1 MPPVFDFDPEP
12 HYPPAMAI
20 FSRIVLF
27 ASLAWAASGSAQ
39 LEPIPEDTGATGL
52 ALQLRKLSSGTSLLH
67 TAAHPDDED
76 NGLLVLL
83 SRGRGL
89 RVFLLTATRGDGGQ
103 NEIGPELFEALGIL
117 RTEELMAVHRV
128 DGAEQY
134 FTRAYEFGYSFSV
147 EETLR
152 KWGKEETL
160 GDIVR
165 LIRTLRPD
173 VVVSLPLTGEG
184 GGQHHQTSAIL
195 TKEAFRAAADPA
207 RFPEQIAEGLRP
219 WQPLKLYSRRAVG
232 FGRERDREEKEDP
245 ASLVR
250 IATGVYDPI
259 LGRTYHQMGSEA
271 RSNHK
276 CQGMGQLRA
285 PSGPHESVFKLEDS
299 VLPSRPGEA
308 DLFDGVDVGLDR
320 LKDFADASFL
330 AETVDAL
337 RAEVEAANASF
348 EARAPWKTLPA
359 LRRGLALVRKLRSD
373 VARSDLSPEAQ
384 FELEHR
390 LRPKEEQFE
399 KAIALAHGIDLRPT
413 ADRGEVARGGRFRVE
428 VQVAN
433 PSPEPVEIR
442 SIRIPAPPGFLATE
456 LEDDNTKF
464 PKLPAAIAGD
474 EKLEARFDVMVA
486 ADAEYDSPYWKRND
500 PAVDRFILLE
510 PKYFGL
516 PFRPPSVVATVAL
529 RSGDVDV
536 SLTKT
541 VQYRYSGRWVGGE
554 KQKQVSVLPRV
565 SVAISPGVVV
575 FPLSSRAD
583 ERTRAV
589 SVTARYEGLD
599 PASGTLHLEA
609 PPGFV
614 VEPETAEL
622 SFERENQAVTVRF
635 RLVPPAVIEPGSY
648 RIQAVA
654 RLGDEEFHE
663 SVQTIEY
670 HHIQTRYLFQPAE
683 ARVEALDVQV
693 ARSRVGFIEGVG
705 DELPVAIRQL
715 GAELHFLDEEDLAEG
730 DLSRYDV
737 IVTGVRAYLNRQ
749 DLRAYNRRL
758 LDYVEG
764 GGTLL
769 VQYNKLEFNEAQWGP
784 YPKKVSN
791 NRVTVE
797 EAPIQI
803 LVPDHPVF
811 NHPNRITAGDWGG
824 WVQERGLYFL
834 EEKGD
839 PRYQDLLAAEDPWE
853 FNKGVKKGMLVEARY
868 GKGRWIYI
876 GLGLFRQLPEGV
888 PSAYKLFANLLSLG
902 EITRGESAGAR

>member
-1 MPPVFDFDPEP
+1 MKRPLGF
-12 HYPPAMAI
+12 A
-20 FSRIVLF
+20 LF
-27 ASLAWAASGSAQ
+27 FGLFLAASASAQ
-39 LEPIPEDTGATGL
+39 LEPIPEESGSVGL
-52 ALQLRKLSSGTSLLH
+52 ALQLRKLSSGTSFLH

-83 SRGRGL
+83 SRGRGH
-89 RVFLLTATRGDGGQ
+89 RVSLLTATRGDGGQ
-103 NEIGPELFEALGIL
+103 NEIGPELFEAIGIL
-117 RTEELMAVHRV
+117 RTEELMAVHRI
-128 DGAEQY
+128 DGVEQY

-147 EETLR
+147 EETLQ

-160 GDIVR
+160 GDFVR
-165 LIRTLRPD
+165 LLRTLRPD
-173 VVVSLPLTGEG
+173 VVVSLPLEGEG

-232 FGRERDREEKEDP
+232 PGRGREPKEKDEKEDP

-250 IATGVYDPI
+250 IDTGAYDPI

-276 CQGMGQLRA
+276 CQGMGQLQA
-285 PSGPHESVFKLEDS
+285 VAGSHESAFRLEDS
-299 VLPSRPGEA
+299 VLPPRERES
-308 DLFDGVDVGLDR
+308 DLFDGVAVGLDR
-320 LKDFADASFL
+320 LKDFTDAAFV
-330 AETVDAL
+330 AEGLDAL

-348 EARAPWKTLPA
+348 DARAPWKTLPP
-359 LRRGLALVRKLRSD
+359 LRRGLVRVRKLRAEI
-373 VARSDLSPEAQ
+373 ARSALPEEAKY
-384 FELEHR
+384 ELEHR
-390 LRPKEEQFE
+390 LRPKEAEFE
-399 KAIALAHGIDLRPT
+399 KAVALAHGIDLLPT
-413 ADRGEVARGGRFRVE
+413 ADRGEVTRGSRFRVE
-428 VQVAN
+428 VQVTN

-442 SIRIPAPPGFLATE
+442 AVRIPAPPGFLVAE
-456 LEDDNTKF
+456 FE
-464 PKLPAAIAGD
+464 D
-474 EKLEARFDVMVA
+474 EKTPFPSFPASLSGNGTLAVRFDVVVGA
-486 ADAEYDSPYWKRND
+486 SADYDRPYWAR
-500 PAVDRFILLE
+500 PEPPIDRFTLLE

-516 PFRPPSVVATVAL
+516 PWRPPSLSAAVTF
-529 RSGDVDV
+529 RSGEVDV
-536 SLTKT
+536 GLTKT
-541 VQYRYSGRWVGGE
+541 VQHRYSGRWVGGE

-565 SVAISPGVVV
+565 SVAISPEVVV
-575 FPLSSRAD
+575 FPIGAD
-583 ERTRAV
+583 DRTRPV
-589 SVTARYEGLD
+589 SVTARYEGVE
-599 PASGTLHLEA
+599 PALGTLRLEA
-609 PPGFV
+609 PPGFG
-614 VEPETAEL
+614 VEPAAADL

-635 RLVPPAVIEPGSY
+635 QLTPPPAIESGSY
-648 RIQAVA
+648 RIQAIA
-654 RLGDEEFHE
+654 HLGDEEFRE
-663 SVQTIEY
+663 RVQSIEY

-705 DELPVAIRQL
+705 DEVPIAIRQL
-715 GAELHFLDEEDLAEG
+715 GAELSFLDEDDLAEG
-730 DLSRYDV
+730 DLSQYDV

-749 DLRAYNRRL
+749 DLRAYNQRL
-758 LDYVEG
+758 LDYVAE
-764 GGTLL
+764 GGTLI

-811 NHPNRITAGDWGG
+811 TEPNRITVADWGG

-834 EEKGD
+834 EEEGD
-839 PRYQDLLAAEDPWE
+839 PRYQELLAAEDPWPY
-853 FNKGVKKGMLVEARY
+853 NKGVKKGMLVEARY

-876 GLGLFRQLPEGV
+876 GLGLFRQLPAGV

-902 EITRGESAGAR
+902 RAPRPSAE